1 MKITHLFR
9 FLCLV
14 GTLCTGQLGLGQI
27 LLDNPS
33 FEGEPKDATTP
44 IGWLECEKGTTP
56 DILPGFWGVYLQPYD
71 GETYVGLITRSNG
84 TWEAIGQRLKASLKK
99 DDCYQISLELAY
111 SPAYA
116 GYNEPIKFRLW
127 GGGERCEEAQLLGET
142 DPVTNTDW
150 KLFSFEF
157 TPNKNIRYL
166 IFEAYYDTS
175 KKYTH
180 NGNILIDNISPVRT
194 CPRA

>member
-71 GETYVGLITRSNG
+71 G
-84 TWEAIGQRLKASLKK
+84 RL
-99 DDCYQISLELAY
+99 
-111 SPAYA
+111 
-116 GYNEPIKFRLW
+116 
-127 GGGERCEEAQLLGET
+127 T
-142 DPVTNTDW
+142 
-150 KLFSFEF
+150 
-157 TPNKNIRYL
+157 
-166 IFEAYYDTS
+166 
-175 KKYTH
+175 
-180 NGNILIDNISPVRT
+180 
-194 CPRA
+194 